1 MLPTLPLSLLVI
13 ILSKGVFPLTGSI
26 ELVPLWRPPVDSFR
40 LGVGYKPLVIV
51 SAHLG
56 IYVGVSI
63 VSIVSIVTIYVG
75 VSVVKDP
82 PIALAAASQLELLL
96 RLRLALKFRL

>member
-63 VSIVSIVTIYVG
+63 VTIYVG